1 MKTIITIGGSTSKNS
16 INKKLAEYTGTL
28 LNGNKV
34 VNLNLSDYKLPLYSV
49 DEEVDKGFPEALMKL
64 NEAVSKADGFIIS
77 LAEHNGAYAA
87 AFKNVFDWLSRVE
100 AKVWRK
106 KPILLLSTSP
116 GPRGG
121 QSVLEIALN
130 RFPYHDAQITGSLA
144 FPSFFENFNDTE
156 VTNLSLR
163 SELIELVKTFEKAL

>member
-49 DEEVDKGFPEALMKL
+49 DEEADNGFPEALMKL
-64 NEAVSKADGFIIS
+64 NEAVSEADGFIIS

-87 AFKNVFDWLSRVE
+87 AFKNVFDWLRQ
-100 AKVWRK
+100 
-106 KPILLLSTSP
+106 LL
-116 GPRGG
+116 
-121 QSVLEIALN
+121 
-130 RFPYHDAQITGSLA
+130 
-144 FPSFFENFNDTE
+144 EN
-156 VTNLSLR
+156 L
-163 SELIELVKTFEKAL
+163 LIMNH